1 MNFQFSGDV
10 FRSYLFT
17 GERILWT
24 GRPKQGITLS
34 GRDGFLIP
42 FSLLWGGFAIFWNV
56 GVWTFPESGEN
67 VDWFF
72 RLWGLPFLVIGI
84 YIMIGRFFHDAA
96 IRKHITY
103 AVTDQ
108 RVLILKGSRSQKFS
122 SLDLSRLPR
131 LELTEHR
138 DGTGTIAFD
147 NESSTWFGMS
157 RNNGF
162 DWWVPSLGASSQFFR
177 IDNPR
182 RIYELIRDRS
192 QG

>member
-1 MNFQFSGDV
+1 MNFQFSGDL
-10 FRSYLFT
+10 FRSYLLT
-17 GERILWT
+17 GERVLWT

-42 FSLLWGGFAIFWNV
+42 FSLLWGGFAIFWNI
-56 GVWTFPESGEN
+56 GVWTFPDTGEN

-72 RLWGLPFLVIGI
+72 RLWGVPFLVAGI

-96 IRKHITY
+96 IRKHIVY

-108 RVLILKGSRSQKFS
+108 RVLIVKGSRSQKFS

-147 NESSTWFGMS
+147 NESSSWFSMG

-177 IDNPR
+177 IDSPR
-182 RIYELIRDRS
+182 RVYELIRDHS
-192 QG
+192 HH